1 VGTPPRSLRS
11 SERVDPEEFSRRV
24 AGKLGDSADS
34 VDVRNGTI
42 HVSVPAPAV
51 VGAARTLRDDPE
63 LDCAYFTFLS
73 AIDWEADGFEVLVV
87 LATLSYGNTVVV
99 HVRLPAESPSMASLT
114 AVFGGANWHERECAE
129 MFGITFD
136 GHPNLVKLYLPED
149 FEGYPLRRSF
159 KLASRR
165 YKAWPGAKDEE
176 EAAAGGPLR

>member
-1 VGTPPRSLRS
+1 MGTPPRSLRS

-24 AGKLGDSADS
+24 AGKLGDAADS

-51 VGAARTLRDDPE
+51 VGAARTLKDDPE

-73 AIDWEADGFEVLVV
+73 AIDWEADGFEVLVA
-87 LATLSYGNTVVV
+87 LASLTYGNTVIM
-99 HVRLPAESPSMASLT
+99 HVRLPAENPSMASLT